1 MQSNHLLYLLYG
13 KKTAYLHEAKFSILS
28 ALRHQADRESFSITV
43 FTDHPEAFEDW
54 PVRTVFLDEATL
66 AQWMGPAGY
75 VHRRKAMAIRQG
87 MELAEKTIFVDTD
100 TIFVKDPAILFERVS
115 DEHFLM
121 DQFEFCWQHA
131 SQRDD
136 YTGLVAE
143 LAANQRSPSPSLRLY
158 NSGICGM
165 TRHHT
170 GLLDEAITLIDQWA
184 HLHTQLHTME
194 QIAVS
199 FMLGDKQV
207 VEARDCVHHYYSQK
221 SYYHAMVGLF
231 FQRFD
236 EQFSRALVEVSRGV
250 PSHIPPPNLTHRVGN
265 RFRLMGLSSEL
276 RKVGR
281 YYLLGRKP
289 STCVYLDATRYVF
302 WDKALEALKQMPTPE
317 KRDEANKL
325 WAQDRDFH
333 AFAERRSRAVN

>member
-28 ALRHQADRESFSITV
+28 ALRHQADRESFSISV
-43 FTDHPEAFEDW
+43 FTDHPEAFAGW
-54 PVRTVFLDEATL
+54 PVHTQFLDEATL
-66 AQWMGPAGY
+66 ADWMGPAGY
-75 VHRRKAMAIRQG
+75 VHRRKAMAIRRG

-100 TIFVKDPAILFERVS
+100 TIFVKDPALLFERVS

-121 DQFEFCWQHA
+121 DQYEFCWQHA

-143 LAANQRSPSPSLRLY
+143 LAASKRSPSPSLRLY

-165 TRHHT
+165 TRRHT
-170 GLLDEAITLIDQWA
+170 GLLDEAIALIDQWA

-250 PSHIPPPNLTHRVGN
+250 PSHLPPPSLKHRLGN
-265 RFRLMGLSSEL
+265 RFRLIGLSREL
-276 RKVGR
+276 RKAGR
-281 YYLLGRKP
+281 YYLLGRNP
-289 STCVYLDATRYVF
+289 NDCAYLNATRYVF
-302 WDKALEALKQMPTPE
+302 WGKALEALNATPSTRRKAE
-317 KRDEANKL
+317 IDKL
-325 WAQDRDFH
+325 WASDREFR
-333 AFAERRSRAVN
+333 AFAERRLHG

>member
-100 TIFVKDPAILFERVS
+100 TIFVKDPAILFDRVS

-143 LAANQRSPSPSLRLY
+143 LAANKRSPSPSLRLY

-170 GLLDEAITLIDQWA
+170 GLLDEAITLIDQWS

-302 WDKALEALKQMPTPE
+302 WDKALEALKTISTPQ

>member
-170 GLLDEAITLIDQWA
+170 GLLDEAIALIDQWA
-184 HLHTQLHTME
+184 HLHTQLHTLE